1 LRATALAHFIMGER
15 EASFLDVYSAGAG
28 AGALRTALDFHHLCW
43 AYCRRAAD
51 DNVELDAWAHTV

>member
-1 LRATALAHFIMGER
+1 MGER

-28 AGALRTALDFHHLCW
+28 ALRTALDFHDLCW